1 LEISSDD
8 VFIIGDLNNDMLDT
22 VDNCLKNFCNNNGL
36 VNTITKGTRTN
47 PTTKLL
53 TLLDVILCLC
63 NKYLIKSEVF
73 HMPCSD
79 HGLIM
84 SVFNHSSSFNKPTQI
99 NSRCLNDKKILSL
112 KTILLSTLSLSNFDR
127 YITVESRWA
136 AIKALLISC
145 INIAAP
151 IKNMQVKTKNLVPWF
166 DKDLVILSKK
176 RNRLYNKAISSKLDN
191 DWLNFKNIRQSFSHL
206 FRLKKSTFYKN
217 IVGNESTSSSKLWR
231 KLDPYLNPNKITKVS
246 PSLIINDTYF
256 NTPKDIAMTFSNFF
270 SSVTNS
276 FFSWY

>member
-1 LEISSDD
+1 MFLLIPLRRGF
-8 VFIIGDLNNDMLDT
+8 VQTLQH
-22 VDNCLKNFCNNNGL
+22 
-36 VNTITKGTRTN
+36 
-47 PTTKLL
+47 KLS

-84 SVFNHSSSFNKPTQI
+84 LVFNHSRSFNKPTKI
-99 NSRCLNDKKILSL
+99 NSRCLNDLKILSL

-136 AIKALLISC
+136 AIKALLMSC

-166 DKDLVILSKK
+166 DKDFFQKNVI
-176 RNRLYNKAISSKLDN
+176 D
-191 DWLNFKNIRQSFSHL
+191 F
-206 FRLKKSTFYKN
+206 
-217 IVGNESTSSSKLWR
+217 
-231 KLDPYLNPNKITKVS
+231 ITR
-246 PSLIINDTYF
+246 PF
-256 NTPKDIAMTFSNFF
+256 PPK
-270 SSVTNS
+270 
-276 FFSWY
+276 

>member
-1 LEISSDD
+1 
-8 VFIIGDLNNDMLDT
+8 M
-22 VDNCLKNFCNNNGL
+22 KNFCNNNGL

-53 TLLDVILCLC
+53 TLLNVILWLC

-73 HMPCSD
+73 YMPCSD

-84 SVFNHSSSFNKPTQI
+84 SVFNHSSIFNKPTQI
-99 NSRCLNDKKILSL
+99 NSRCLNDKNILSL

-127 YITVESRWA
+127 HITVESRWA

-145 INIAAP
+145 INIAAS

-176 RNRLYNKAISSKLDN
+176 RNRLYNKAISSKLDK
-191 DWLNFKNIRQSFSHL
+191 DWLDFKNTRQSFSHL

-217 IVGNESTSSSKLWR
+217 IVRNESTSSRKLWR

-256 NTPKDIAMTFSNFF
+256 NTP
-270 SSVTNS
+270 
-276 FFSWY
+276 

>member
-1 LEISSDD
+1 LLKLEISSDD

-22 VDNCLKNFCNNNGL
+22 VDNCLKNICNNNGL
-36 VNTITKGTRTN
+36 VNTITKLNRTN

-84 SVFNHSSSFNKPTQI
+84 SVFNHSSSFNKPIQI

-136 AIKALLISC
+136 AIRVLDAIFSASC
-145 INIAAP
+145 ICICIKDADAESDARCSFFCIKDADADARCKKYCIKKIKFQNKI
-151 IKNMQVKTKNLVPWF
+151 IKN
-166 DKDLVILSKK
+166 
-176 RNRLYNKAISSKLDN
+176 
-191 DWLNFKNIRQSFSHL
+191 
-206 FRLKKSTFYKN
+206 
-217 IVGNESTSSSKLWR
+217 
-231 KLDPYLNPNKITKVS
+231 
-246 PSLIINDTYF
+246 
-256 NTPKDIAMTFSNFF
+256 
-270 SSVTNS
+270 
-276 FFSWY
+276 